1 MMFPMQNGL
10 KQRNV
15 VSPLFFNCAS

>member
-10 KQRNV
+10 KQRNA